1 MDLSKI
7 NLSSY
12 MPAMP
17 YKVRELFD
25 KATNIVMNYTET
37 EAKVVEATNDES
49 WGPSGKLLQELSQLS
64 YSYEHYT
71 ELMGMLWKRCFG
83 QDKKLW
89 RRTYKSLLV
98 LTYLIR
104 NGSDKVVTS
113 AREHLYDLKSLESFS
128 YHDEQGKDQGINV
141 RHKVKEIVEF
151 IQDDDRLRD
160 ERKKAKVN
168 RDKYVGVGSD
178 TSSSRYGD
186 RWNDYEES
194 SSGSNSTRKKD
205 FVELDGRWRST
216 NPSIFEEGFN
226 KAEDLANKMKE
237 MVLDQRRPSHDY
249 SPDISDDENRY
260 SKKSNEYHD
269 STWNDTKPEYRSKTK
284 KFSYEDENE
293 ALFLI
298 ESDFEVTKTSTTANK
313 TQTTSST
320 RSSTN
325 TTKKP
330 QITAPVAAP
339 QVPVV
344 DLLGGDDDDGFAPY
358 VQAPTSQS
366 SRDDDFGQFQEATD
380 IPTKQVIPP
389 TATTEAS
396 FWTTN
401 TNSTP
406 SVPPSS
412 MKFDPFDLFQQTT
425 TSTDLLQPMS
435 TTTTTTKPAF
445 PTTNN
450 SSSNDL
456 DFFMTAP
463 QTTQQTNTFFAPQQQ
478 SFVRPQM
485 FPPQQPMMFPSTQQ
499 QFNRPNNN
507 SFNAV
512 FPASSPAVDQQQ
524 NLSASEKQNT
534 WTSAH
539 GKIDISLNNLIPHTR
554 GDAQKSSLPLNQL
567 TSPTSPTNSGFPSQ
581 MMMNNNNNNTHSM
594 FPNSTLPTHGVGN
607 RPILK

>member
-178 TSSSRYGD
+178 TSSCRYGD

-249 SPDISDDENRY
+249 SPDVSDDENRY

-269 STWNDTKPEYRSKTK
+269 STWNDPKPEYRNKTK
-284 KFSYEDENE
+284 
-293 ALFLI
+293 

-313 TQTTSST
+313 T

-330 QITAPVAAP
+330 QMAAPVATPVTP
-339 QVPVV
+339 QAPVV

-358 VQAPTSQS
+358 VQAPTTQS
-366 SRDDDFGQFQEATD
+366 PLDDDFGQFQEATD

-389 TATTEAS
+389 TTATQAS
-396 FWTTN
+396 VWTAN

-412 MKFDPFDLFQQTT
+412 VKFDPFDLFQQTT

-435 TTTTTTKPAF
+435 TTTTKPAF

-456 DFFMTAP
+456 DFFMTSP
-463 QTTQQTNTFFAPQQQ
+463 QPTQQTNTFFAPQQQ

-507 SFNAV
+507 SFN
-512 FPASSPAVDQQQ
+512 
-524 NLSASEKQNT
+524 NT

-581 MMMNNNNNNTHSM
+581 MMMMNNNNIHSM
-594 FPNSTLPTHGVGN
+594 FPNSTLPTHGVGS